1 MSLEALIRRFP
12 ETLPP
17 EATCTAAARLMRE
30 ANVGAVVVAEGKRP
44 LGLVTD
50 RDLAVRVVAEGRD
63 PAAVRLSEVMS
74 GEPIFLSE
82 RRDVASVIAVMRDLA
97 IRRVMVVD
105 DAGDLIGVIALDD
118 LLQEIAADLS
128 GLAEAIRKEIA
139 PPSAGGPTE
148 AARKESA
155 PSGG

>member
-1 MSLEALIRRFP
+1 MSLDELIHRFP

-30 ANVGAVVVAEGKRP
+30 ANVGAVVVADGTKP

-63 PAAVRLSEVMS
+63 PQQVRIREVMS
-74 GEPIFLSE
+74 GDPIFLSE
-82 RRDVASVIAVMRDLA
+82 RRGPGSVIAVMRDLA

-105 DAGDLIGVIALDD
+105 DAGDLVGVVALDD
-118 LLQEIAADLS
+118 LLMRTAEDLA
-128 GLAEAIRKEIA
+128 GLAETIRKEVA
-139 PPSAGGPTE
+139 PPRA
-148 AARKESA
+148 
-155 PSGG
+155 

>member
-1 MSLEALIRRFP
+1 MPLDDLIRRFP

-17 EATCTAAARLMRE
+17 TATCSAAARMMRE
-30 ANVGAVVVAEGKRP
+30 ANVGAVVVVEGSKP

-50 RDLAVRVVAEGRD
+50 RDLAVRVVGEGLD
-63 PAAVRLSEVMS
+63 PGRVELAKIMS

-82 RRDVASVIAVMRDLA
+82 RRSVESVISVMRDLA

-105 DAGDLIGVIALDD
+105 DEGDLIGVIAMDD
-118 LLQEIAADLS
+118 LLLRVATDLG

-139 PPSAGGPTE
+139 P
-148 AARKESA
+148 
-155 PSGG
+155 SGREVRA

>member
-1 MSLEALIRRFP
+1 MSLEELIRRSP

-17 EATCTAAARLMRE
+17 DATCTAAARLMRE
-30 ANVGAVVVAEGKRP
+30 ANVGTVVVAEGAKP

-63 PAAVRLSEVMS
+63 PETVRLADVMS

-82 RRDVASVIAVMRDLA
+82 RRSVASVIAVMRDLA

-105 DAGDLIGVIALDD
+105 EAGALIGVIALDD
-118 LLQEIAADLS
+118 LLMRTADELA
-128 GLAEAIRKEIA
+128 GLAEAIRKA
-139 PPSAGGPTE
+139 VVPGSA
-148 AARKESA
+148 
-155 PSGG
+155 

>member
-1 MSLEALIRRFP
+1 MSLDELIRRSP

-17 EATCTAAARLMRE
+17 SATCAAAARLMRE
-30 ANVGAVVVAEGKRP
+30 ANVGTVVVADGAKP

-63 PAAVRLSEVMS
+63 PEAVRLEEVMS

-82 RRDVASVIAVMRDLA
+82 RRSLTSVISVMRDLA

-118 LLQEIAADLS
+118 LVMRTADQLG
-128 GLAEAIRKEIA
+128 GLAEAIRKAVA
-139 PPSAGGPTE
+139 PAG
-148 AARKESA
+148 A
-155 PSGG
+155 

>member
-1 MSLEALIRRFP
+1 MSLEALIRRSP

-17 EATCTAAARLMRE
+17 DATCTAAARLMRE
-30 ANVGAVVVAEGKRP
+30 ANVGTVVVATGKRP

-128 GLAEAIRKEIA
+128 GLADAIRKAIA
-139 PPSAGGPTE
+139 PPGE
-148 AARKESA
+148 
-155 PSGG
+155 

>member
-1 MSLEALIRRFP
+1 MSLEALIRRPP

-17 EATCTAAARLMRE
+17 DATCTAAARLMRE
-30 ANVGAVVVAEGKRP
+30 ANVGTVVVATGKRP

-63 PAAVRLSEVMS
+63 PAAVRLSEGMS
-74 GEPIFLSE
+74 GEPIFRAE

-118 LLQEIAADLS
+118 LLQRTAADLA

-139 PPSAGGPTE
+139 PPVG
-148 AARKESA
+148 
-155 PSGG
+155 

>member
-1 MSLEALIRRFP
+1 MSLDELIRRRP

-17 EATCTAAARLMRE
+17 AATCTAAAGLMRE
-30 ANVGAVVVAEGKRP
+30 ANVGAVVVAEGTKP

-63 PAAVRLSEVMS
+63 PRQVRLDEVMS

-82 RRDVASVIAVMRDLA
+82 RRSVGSVIGVMRDLA

-118 LLQEIAADLS
+118 LLMRVAEDLG
-128 GLAEAIRKEIA
+128 GLAETIRKEVA
-139 PPSAGGPTE
+139 PGA
-148 AARKESA
+148 
-155 PSGG
+155 

>member
-1 MSLEALIRRFP
+1 MSLDQLIRRFP

-17 EATCTAAARLMRE
+17 EASCTAAARLMRD
-30 ANVGAVVVAEGKRP
+30 ANVGSVVVAEGSKP

-63 PAAVRLSEVMS
+63 PQAVRLQEVMS

-82 RRDVASVIAVMRDLA
+82 RRSVASVIEVMRDLA

-105 DAGDLIGVIALDD
+105 DAGDLVGVIALDD
-118 LLQEIAADLS
+118 LLMRTAEDLG
-128 GLAEAIRKEIA
+128 GLAEAIRKEVT
-139 PPSAGGPTE
+139 PAG
-148 AARKESA
+148 
-155 PSGG
+155 

>member
-1 MSLEALIRRFP
+1 MSLEELIHRSP

-17 EATCTAAARLMRE
+17 DATCTAAARLMRE
-30 ANVGAVVVAEGKRP
+30 ANVGTVVVAEGAKP

-63 PAAVRLSEVMS
+63 PETVRLADVMS

-82 RRDVASVIAVMRDLA
+82 RRSVASVIAVMRDLA

-105 DAGDLIGVIALDD
+105 EAGALIGVIALDD
-118 LLQEIAADLS
+118 LLMRTADELA
-128 GLAEAIRKEIA
+128 GLAEAIRKA
-139 PPSAGGPTE
+139 VVPGSA
-148 AARKESA
+148 
-155 PSGG
+155 

>member
-1 MSLEALIRRFP
+1 MSLDELIRRFP

-17 EATCTAAARLMRE
+17 EASCTAAARLMRE
-30 ANVGAVVVAEGKRP
+30 ANVGAVVVADGQKP

-63 PAAVRLSEVMS
+63 PQAVRLHEVMS

-82 RRDVASVIAVMRDLA
+82 RRSVGSVIAVMRDLA

-118 LLQEIAADLS
+118 LLMRTAEELG
-128 GLAEAIRKEIA
+128 GLAEAIRKEVA
-139 PPSAGGPTE
+139 PAG
-148 AARKESA
+148 A
-155 PSGG
+155 